1 KEGWFLFIPIIM
13 IIVLLVM
20 GFSPQLAGFYSI
32 LGIIIVSL
40 FRKSTRMSI
49 KDILGALELGARNSI
64 SIGIICAAAGLLIGS
79 VNLTGLGLKFSSIVL
94 GITDESILISLVIIM
109 LASILLGMGMP
120 TVSAYVI
127 LAVLAVP

>member
-1 KEGWFLFIPIIM
+1 HYVAIYFMVHFEAKKHNLKGIPKENLPNVTKILKEGWFLFIPIIM

-79 VNLTGLGLKFSSIVL
+79 VNLTGLGL
-94 GITDESILISLVIIM
+94 
-109 LASILLGMGMP
+109 
-120 TVSAYVI
+120 
-127 LAVLAVP
+127 